1 MTISFIG
8 EAKRIED
15 LDIPR
20 IGARIGVGEDEIHAF
35 MEVEAAGSGFDRQG
49 RPKML
54 FEPHVFYRNLQ
65 GQKRDAAVKAGLAYP
80 KWRREYPNDSYPRL
94 LAAMEIDETAALK
107 SASWGLGQILGENH
121 KLVGYATPQAMVR
134 AFIEDE
140 ETHLEAIVEFL
151 KAKGLDKHL
160 RAHDWAKV
168 AEGYNGK
175 EYAKN
180 GYHTKLK
187 AAFAKWQKIKD
198 TPYPPPAQA
207 APIPKG
213 GEIYPV
219 APPAPAPAA
228 DKTGTKEPVGNAVIS
243 ASVAQPI
250 TKEPTRN
257 DGTFTA
263 PKSERSWWGSIIN
276 RLIGKEP

>member
-20 IGARIGVGEDEIHAF
+20 IGARIGVGEDELHAF

-80 KWRREYPNDSYPRL
+80 KWRREYPKDSYPRL
-94 LAAMEIDETAALK
+94 LEAIEIDETAALR

-140 ETHLEAIVEFL
+140 ETHLEAIVAFL
-151 KAKGLDKHL
+151 KGKGLDKHL
-160 RAHDWAKV
+160 RAHEWAKV
-168 AEGYNGK
+168 AEGYNGAQ
-175 EYAKN
+175 YAKH

-187 AAFAKWQKIKD
+187 AAFAKWQKIRD
-198 TPYPPPAQA
+198 TVWSPADLTKPAAPANTHAIADAYPPATLT
-207 APIPKG
+207 
-213 GEIYPV
+213 
-219 APPAPAPAA
+219 PPA
-228 DKTGTKEPVGNAVIS
+228 
-243 ASVAQPI
+243 
-250 TKEPTRN
+250 RN

-263 PKSERSWWGSIIN
+263 PKSETSLWGRIRNSLLG
-276 RLIGKEP
+276 REP

>member
-1 MTISFIG
+1 MTINFIG

-20 IGARIGVGEDEIHAF
+20 IGARIGVGEDELHAF

-80 KWRREYPNDSYPRL
+80 RWRREYPKDSYPRL

-121 KLVGYATPQAMVR
+121 KLVGYSTPQAMVR
-134 AFIEDE
+134 AFVEDE
-140 ETHLEAIVEFL
+140 EAHLEAIVEFL

-168 AEGYNGK
+168 AEGYNGAQ
-175 EYAKN
+175 YAKH

-198 TPYPPPAQA
+198 TPWLPA
-207 APIPKG
+207 APTTL
-213 GEIYPV
+213 
-219 APPAPAPAA
+219 PPLPSNRPPDMPA
-228 DKTGTKEPVGNAVIS
+228 DFQGN
-243 ASVAQPI
+243 QWP
-250 TKEPTRN
+250 PRN
-257 DGTFTA
+257 DGKFEA
-263 PKSERSWWGSIIN
+263 PKSERSWWGAVVN
-276 RLIGKEP
+276 KLLGREP

>member
-54 FEPHVFYRNLQ
+54 FEPHVFHRNLQ
-65 GQKRDAAVKAGLAYP
+65 GEKRDRAVKAGLAYP
-80 KWRREYPNDSYPRL
+80 RWRREYPKDSYPRL

-134 AFIEDE
+134 AFVEDE
-140 ETHLEAIVEFL
+140 ETHLEAIVAFL
-151 KAKGLDKHL
+151 KGKGLDKHL

-168 AEGYNGK
+168 AEGYNGAQ
-175 EYAKN
+175 YAQH
-180 GYHTKLK
+180 GYHTRLK

-198 TPYPPPAQA
+198 TPWPPAAPAPIAKPVVPPPFSSNPADYSPEERA
-207 APIPKG
+207 RLGRPPIPT
-213 GEIYPV
+213 
-219 APPAPAPAA
+219 PAPAKPR
-228 DKTGTKEPVGNAVIS
+228 PVL
-243 ASVAQPI
+243 
-250 TKEPTRN
+250 EPTRN
-257 DGTFTA
+257 DGTFQA
-263 PKSERSWWGSIIN
+263 PPSKSWWGSVVAKLLN
-276 RLIGKEP
+276 REP